1 MRALHILPIIACLMS
16 GTAVAGPLEVLSTR
30 ASLAGSFTQTILS
43 PDGDELER
51 ADGQFQ
57 LLRPHFFWW
66 EIEQPDRQLLVAIDG
81 QLTQI
86 DWDLEVV
93 SRRDFSS
100 QDRTVLQW
108 LLASREELEAAFNI
122 EVQGQS
128 VILTAHDAGAPIP
141 RLSIEHLPETPL
153 WRLAL
158 TDRAGQ
164 VIQLTLTEDVG
175 RRLSPVDFAVPSTDF
190 D

>member
-1 MRALHILPIIACLMS
+1 MRAFPTLLIIACLMS
-16 GTAVAGPLEVLSTR
+16 GASVAGPLEVLSAR
-30 ASLAGSFTQTILS
+30 ASLAGSFTQTIVS
-43 PDGDELER
+43 PDGVELER
-51 ADGQFQ
+51 AEGRFQ

-66 EIEQPDRQLLVAIDG
+66 EIEEPDRQLLVAVDG

-93 SRRDFSS
+93 SQRSFSS

-122 EVQGQS
+122 QAQEQG
-128 VILTAHDAGAPIP
+128 VVLTAYYEGAPIP
-141 RLSIEHLPETPL
+141 RMSIEHLPDTPR

-164 VIQLTLTEDVG
+164 IIQLTLNEDVARHLG
-175 RRLSPVDFAVPSTDF
+175 PVDFAVPSTDF